1 MLYYSQDVANETG
14 KTTEGLRYYEKKG
27 LVRFDKD
34 SKNGYRTYPIMQV
47 PLLRMVKILNTY
59 GVSLNEVESL
69 IHSGENEAEELY
81 AHFDKI
87 FLNLYPTFVTDFN
100 ALLEEDDKI
109 VPRKGELLNKE
120 LRIYALFR
128 LGITDSVKIAAFL
141 RCSLSTIYNYR
152 TKIRNKAV
160 CDRGDFEEQVMK
172 IGRKSSLSNYII
184 KEYFKNN

>member
-1 MLYYSQDVANETG
+1 MHKLTNKQYEALMRKLKSTTVA
-14 KTTEGLRYYEKKG
+14 
-27 LVRFDKD
+27 D
-34 SKNGYRTYPIMQV
+34 
-47 PLLRMVKILNTY
+47 
-59 GVSLNEVESL
+59 NEV
-69 IHSGENEAEELY
+69 EELY

-100 ALLEEDDKI
+100 NLLEEDGKI

-128 LGITDSVKIAAFL
+128 LGITDSLKIAAFL

-160 CDRGDFEEQVMK
+160 CERDHFEEMVMK
-172 IGRKSSLSNYII
+172 IGRRTH
-184 KEYFKNN
+184 